1 MLCMVLVVAYSYV
14 IIELCELPLQ
24 AAGFNGHWPPG
35 RILQLAGGVV
45 LALYAGWS
53 VGMISVV

>member
-1 MLCMVLVVAYSYV
+1 MVLVVAYSYV